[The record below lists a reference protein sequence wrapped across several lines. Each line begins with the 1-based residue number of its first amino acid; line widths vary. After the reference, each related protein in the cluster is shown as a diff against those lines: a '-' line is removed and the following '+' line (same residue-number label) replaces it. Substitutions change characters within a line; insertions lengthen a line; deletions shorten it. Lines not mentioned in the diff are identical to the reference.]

1 MGPPAAVDAWF
12 EAHPELP
19 VERSAPGRWAT
30 VLQGEH
36 KRGIGVHLSLGE
48 DRLVVWSHFVQA
60 PDENE
65 AAFFGYLLRRN
76 LRTYVLRFAVD
87 DAGDVV
93 LVGLLPA
100 GAVTVDGL
108 DTLMG
113 QLLVAADEA
122 FDTALRLGFATYI
135 DAEQA
140 WRARGGLAPNPITA
154 GEERRIP

>member
-1 MGPPAAVDAWF
+1 MDSAVAVDAWF
-12 EAHPELP
+12 DAHPGLP
-19 VERSAPGRWAT
+19 VERPAPGRWTT

-48 DRLVVWSHFVQA
+48 GRLVVQSHFVRA

-65 AAFFGYLLRRN
+65 AAFFRYLLRRN

-87 DAGDVV
+87 DTGDVL
-93 LVGLLPA
+93 LVGLLPP
-100 GAVTVDGL
+100 GAVTVAQL

-113 QLLVAADEA
+113 QLLVAADET

-135 DAEQA
+135 DAEQT
-140 WRARGGLAPNPITA
+140 WRAGAGLAANPITA
-154 GEERRIP
+154 GEERGTR